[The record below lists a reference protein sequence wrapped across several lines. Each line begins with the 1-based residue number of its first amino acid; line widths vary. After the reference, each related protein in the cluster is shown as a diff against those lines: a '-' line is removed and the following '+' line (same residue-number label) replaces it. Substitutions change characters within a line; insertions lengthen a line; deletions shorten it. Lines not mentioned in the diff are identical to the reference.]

1 MYILLI
7 IRIIE
12 NEKFQ
17 ETKISHLYAFDNQ
30 PIVQKDDVT
39 KKFNYIYEKTT
50 DMKRILFT
58 LAICLIAAI
67 SYGQGNKGSKFIDF
81 TVNYD
86 GKAQKLSDYVG
97 NGKFMLVDF
106 WASWCQPCRAEIP
119 GLIKIYNKY
128 KGENFGVLG
137 VALNDK
143 PENSKKLIENMG
155 IPYPQILNAGNQVV
169 YLYNIKGIPEIM
181 LFGPDGNLIARGLR
195 GPNIEK
201 AVKEALEQ
209 HKKSK

>member
-1 MYILLI
+1 
-7 IRIIE
+7 
-12 NEKFQ
+12 
-17 ETKISHLYAFDNQ
+17 
-30 PIVQKDDVT
+30 
-39 KKFNYIYEKTT
+39 
-50 DMKRILFT
+50 MKRILFT
-58 LAICLIAAI
+58 LAICLMAAV
-67 SYGQGNKGSKFIDF
+67 SYGQGNKGSKFMDF

-209 HKKSK
+209 YNNKTK